1 MSFVAAILTSITL
14 LPAVQAVDGVPEA
27 TSVARQV
34 MDGAATENGSPA
46 AQLAASETRP
56 EGASRDWVVLYVS
69 RSFLP
74 ESSNQVRIE
83 QRMTIRVSP
92 RRAPVRPNSF
102 SEFPEEAFG
111 PRYVERRIG
120 KCLPVSRIAG
130 VEANGGR
137 NLILYLN
144 DRRIV
149 SADLERTC
157 RARDF
162 YSGFY
167 LSKSTDGKLCIDRD
181 ELQSRSG
188 ANCKLK
194 RMRELIEIR
203 E

>member
-1 MSFVAAILTSITL
+1 MSFAAAFLTSLTL
-14 LPAVQAVDGVPEA
+14 LPPATVADAVPEVVMEGGVQAAGLAVPE
-27 TSVARQV
+27 VP
-34 MDGAATENGSPA
+34 ENA
-46 AQLAASETRP
+46 AQVQ
-56 EGASRDWVVLYVS
+56 WIVLHVS
-69 RSFLP
+69 RGYEP
-74 ESSNQVRIE
+74 EIANQVRIE
-83 QRMTIRVSP
+83 QRMTIRVAP

-102 SEFPEEAFG
+102 SAFPEETFG

-137 NLILYLN
+137 NLILFLR

-149 SADLERTC
+149 SADLERSC

-167 LSKSTDGKLCIDRD
+167 LSKSSDGKLCIDRD

-194 RMRELIEIR
+194 RMRELIEVR
-203 E
+203 D